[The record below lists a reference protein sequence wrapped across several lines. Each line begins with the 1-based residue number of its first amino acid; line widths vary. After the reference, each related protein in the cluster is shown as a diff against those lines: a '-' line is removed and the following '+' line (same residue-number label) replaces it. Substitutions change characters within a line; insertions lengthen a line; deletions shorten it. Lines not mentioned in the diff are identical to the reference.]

1 MFYVGLKGYFSK
13 NRYGAS
19 STFVSGIFFIIFGF
33 YDIIFEYIPYPYTGF
48 LTWWIGIVLGVNLSF
63 SLIISREIK
72 KIQREVQISTNL
84 NNIRLKKSYIRRF
97 IEFNTKQNPYQEC
110 ISLKMEA
117 VRKSF
122 HLAGI
127 LILLCFFGFFFIP
140 PLTQMVN
147 ENVLSY
153 SQETES
159 LYNILWGD
167 LKDYPY
173 KKRDFQAVIDITAF
187 ILIASLVFMIV
198 PDLIRILWG
207 PEYSILNLL
216 TKPVLRNKELNSLG
230 PQIFLLTGII
240 FSYTLYMI
248 GFVHF
253 LVVFTGIS
261 IACFSDGLAA
271 VVGRFYGKH
280 KVHCIGGNVKSIEG
294 FIAGTSSAFII
305 GLILL
310 GPIYAIFAAFIFFL
324 LDYFPSVIADNIL
337 NPILIIIGI
346 TVSILLLGLPIG
358 WM

>member
-1 MFYVGLKGYFSK
+1 VCGLFFIAFGLYD
-13 NRYGAS
+13 
-19 STFVSGIFFIIFGF
+19 IFFKYF
-33 YDIIFEYIPYPYTGF
+33 PYPYNGF
-48 LTWWIGIVLGVNLSF
+48 IVWWIGIVLGVNLTF
-63 SLIISREIK
+63 SMFINWEIK
-72 KIQREVQISTNL
+72 KIQSEMRKSTNL
-84 NNIRLKKSYIRRF
+84 KNPNQKKSYIRKF
-97 IEFNTKQNPYQEC
+97 LEINIKKNPYQES
-110 ISLKMEA
+110 ISLNMEA

-122 HLAGI
+122 HLTGI

-140 PLTQMVN
+140 PIAQMVN
-147 ENVLSY
+147 DNVLSY
-153 SQETES
+153 SKETES
-159 LYNILWGD
+159 LYNALWGD

-173 KKRDFQAVIDITAF
+173 EKGDFQAVIDITGF
-187 ILIASLVFMIV
+187 TLICSLIFMIV

-216 TKPVLRNKELNSLG
+216 TKAVLRNKEFNSLG

-248 GFVHF
+248 GFIHF

-280 KVHCIGGNVKSIEG
+280 KTHCIGGNIKSIEG

-310 GPIYAIFAAFIFFL
+310 GPIYAIIAAFIFFL

-346 TVSILLLGLPIG
+346 KISIVCLGLPIG

>member
-1 MFYVGLKGYFSK
+1 
-13 NRYGAS
+13 
-19 STFVSGIFFIIFGF
+19 
-33 YDIIFEYIPYPYTGF
+33 
-48 LTWWIGIVLGVNLSF
+48 
-63 SLIISREIK
+63 
-72 KIQREVQISTNL
+72 
-84 NNIRLKKSYIRRF
+84 
-97 IEFNTKQNPYQEC
+97 
-110 ISLKMEA
+110 MEA